1 MAKVFLSFHSSAE
14 ADFSLEAVEILNS
27 NNIPYEVTDNKIY
40 LINKEAYANGLSIE
54 TGKNHYEPHE
64 IFCMVIA
71 ESTVSTISMDRG
83 AIDKSLFP
91 VLHKIFGYTLED
103 FEMTLDC
110 NSLSQTIR
118 ASIFYDEE
126 KDEHYFESNF
136 IEDYDEDYDEE
147 W

>member
-1 MAKVFLSFHSSAE
+1 MAKVFLSFNSSAK
-14 ADFSLEAVEILNS
+14 ADFSQEAVDKLNS
-27 NNIPYEVTDNKIY
+27 NNIPFEVSENKIY
-40 LINKEAYANGLSIE
+40 LINKEAYATGLVLE
-54 TGKNHYEPHE
+54 TGKNKYEPHE
-64 IFCMVIA
+64 IFCMSIA
-71 ESTVSTISMDRG
+71 DSTESSITMDIG
-83 AIDKSLFP
+83 LIDKSLFS
-91 VLHKIFGYTLED
+91 VLYEIFGYTLN

-126 KDEHYFESNF
+126 KDEYYFESNF

>member
-14 ADFSLEAVEILNS
+14 ADFSQEAVDKLNS
-27 NNIPYEVTDNKIY
+27 NNIPYEVSDNKIY
-40 LINKEAYANGLSIE
+40 LINKEVRDYGLSIE
-54 TGKNHYEPHE
+54 TGKNHYEPNE
-64 IFCMVIA
+64 IFCMGIA

-83 AIDKSLFP
+83 RIDKSLFP
-91 VLHKIFGYTLED
+91 VLYEIFDNTD

-126 KDEHYFESNF
+126 KDEYYFESNF